1 MENNYVVGG
10 FVRDKILKTNYNDI
24 DIIITN
30 FYFNL
35 VQNLL
40 DDENKRAF
48 LKLKKYKTFQINQK

>member
-35 VQNLL
+35 V
-40 DDENKRAF
+40 
-48 LKLKKYKTFQINQK
+48 